1 LKNNVFLGLKNIND
15 FLIQEK
21 LYLC

>member
-21 LYLC
+21 LYFC

>member
-21 LYLC
+21 FYLC